1 MPKFNL
7 GGLIEGTAY
16 GVLNEILA
24 EFHSDDGF
32 ALPSRYEVVIL
43 PPQGSRGKPK
53 GALNNVFSQVMQENT
68 GEGITRKVGL
78 QCETIEFPGRN
89 LDTEPDSNIYG
100 PTREIVQGYSYG
112 DITAT
117 FRMSSDYKEKKFF
130 ETWQRLAYNPQT
142 WSLGYYDEYSGG
154 LQKYSLDQQN
164 KRRYGV
170 ELIECFPKTV
180 GALGY
185 AAPVGG
191 ALQTV
196 TINFSFRYW
205 KNLTDEASLPRSLTD
220 RIANI
225 IGNTAERQLL
235 SRIPAVSRFL

>member
-1 MPKFNL
+1 MAIYRDSTIRIDLTELVSIRSSFL
-7 GGLIEGTAY
+7 GE
-16 GVLNEILA
+16 EM
-24 EFHSDDGF
+24 
-32 ALPSRYEVVIL
+32 
-43 PPQGSRGKPK
+43 
-53 GALNNVFSQVMQENT
+53 SQEDVE
-68 GEGITRKVGL
+68 EL
-78 QCETIEFPGRN
+78 
-89 LDTEPDSNIYG
+89 
-100 PTREIVQGYSYG
+100 
-112 DITAT
+112 
-117 FRMSSDYKEKKFF
+117 SSDLKERRVF
-130 ETWQRLAYNPQT
+130 ETWQRLAFDPQS
-142 WSLGYYDEYSGG
+142 WSMGYYDDYTGSI
-154 LQKYSLDQQN
+154 QIYQLDEQN
-164 KRRYGV
+164 NRRYGI

>member
-1 MPKFNL
+1 MPFGNAVT
-7 GGLIEGTAY
+7 GTAF
-16 GVLNEILA
+16 GVLNEFIGLLR
-24 EFHSDDGF
+24 SDDGY
-32 ALPSRYEVVIL
+32 ARNNRYEVIL
-43 PPQGSRGKPK
+43 IPPT
-53 GALNNVFSQVMQENT
+53 GARSTNGQPTNAMASEMSKLLGDGTV
-68 GEGITRKVGL
+68 RKASL
-78 QCETIEFPGRN
+78 RCQSIDMPGRTI
-89 LDTEPDSNIYG
+89 DTAPDTNIYG
-100 PTREIVQGYSYG
+100 PVREIAQGYTYAEL
-112 DITAT
+112 TAV
-117 FRMSSDYKEKKFF
+117 FQLSSDLKERRVF
-130 ETWQRLAYNPQT
+130 ETWQRLAFDPQS
-142 WSLGYYDEYSGG
+142 WSMGYYDDYTGSI
-154 LQKYSLDQQN
+154 QIYQLDEQN
-164 KRRYGV
+164 NRRYGI